1 MRVRL
6 REVLIDTY
14 TTVSVPISVKFRTT
28 SPDEDEIIVD
38 LKRDIMDKLIE
49 KFDYKMNNIIRPFLE
64 DKKGEIEKNFSAEV
78 SFEYSDLELE
88 DYDNVLSSNG
98 LIRFDV
104 YTNMPVS
111 DTNIRNVFNTLLND
125 ALLNTEITIP
135 FKTDKYGDFDIIA
148 ELNKE
153 GSVEIGE

>member
-14 TTVSVPISVKFRTT
+14 TTVGVPISVKFRTT

-49 KFDYKMNNIIRPFLE
+49 KFDYKMNSIIRPFLE
-64 DKKGEIEKNFSAEV
+64 DKKGEIEKNFNAEV

-88 DYDNVLSSNG
+88 DYDNVLNSNG

-111 DTNIRNVFNTLLND
+111 DTNIKNVFNTLLND
-125 ALLNTEITIP
+125 ALLNTEMTIP

-153 GSVEIGE
+153 GNVEIGE